1 MSTLTPS
8 NRYPNQAAV
17 RSFQEDVGCHLQLK
31 TVIGTTTSS
40 PNSFDS
46 LLAIN
51 AFAVCA
57 GSAVIVARVDAQL
70 NITQHL
76 FRARPNA
83 RPVNESFSFYSSTSP
98 ISSLR
103 SRLASSLKES
113 GYRVGHSYDDS
124 GGESPGTSQ
133 ICKRTREATCI
144 SLSPEGNLLAVG
156 EVSSVRS
163 NSCPINLWLTFVE
176 RKKPTDTHISY
187 DYG

>member
-1 MSTLTPS
+1 MQRRHRTSYRPSMSALTPS

-46 LLAIN
+46 LPHIN
-51 AFAVCA
+51 AFAICA

-70 NITQHL
+70 NITQNL

-83 RPVNESFSFYSSTSP
+83 RPVNETFSFYSSSTPP

-113 GYRVGHSYDDS
+113 GYGAGHSYEDS
-124 GGESPGTSQ
+124 GGESAGTSQ

-156 EVSSVRS
+156 EVSSVQ
-163 NSCPINLWLTFVE
+163 
-176 RKKPTDTHISY
+176 
-187 DYG
+187 